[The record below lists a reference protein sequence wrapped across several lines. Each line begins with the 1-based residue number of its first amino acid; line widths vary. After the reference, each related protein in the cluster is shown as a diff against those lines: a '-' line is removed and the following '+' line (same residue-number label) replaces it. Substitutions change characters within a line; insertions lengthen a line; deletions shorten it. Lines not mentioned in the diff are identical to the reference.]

1 MVKIT
6 GAEVRDARLAAGY
19 TQQAM
24 ADLLGHTL
32 RNYQRK
38 EEGRMDRSGSG
49 EMLSTIMPGEFYF
62 MQMLSIGSLPAIKK
76 VVDACQLLTKQA
88 STRGPLSAS
97 GKMIEALEKMSEAL
111 AELEHSKQTR

>member
-1 MVKIT
+1 MIKIT
-6 GAEVRDARLAAGY
+6 GAEVREARIAAGM

-38 EEGRMDRSGSG
+38 EEGRRDPAGSG

-62 MQMLSIGSLPAIKK
+62 MQMLSMGSLPAIRK
-76 VVDACQLLTKQA
+76 VVDTCKLLTEQA

-97 GKMIEALEKMSEAL
+97 GQMIEALEKMSEAL
-111 AELEHSKQTR
+111 AELDHSKQTR

>member
-1 MVKIT
+1 MIKIT
-6 GAEVRDARLAAGY
+6 GAEVREARIAAGM

-38 EEGRMDRSGSG
+38 EEGRRDPAGSG

-62 MQMLSIGSLPAIKK
+62 MQMLSMGSLPAIRK
-76 VVDACQLLTKQA
+76 VVDTCRMLTKQA
-88 STRGPLSAS
+88 STRLSRSPARLCAAAPS
-97 GKMIEALEKMSEAL
+97 LLVNLS
-111 AELEHSKQTR
+111 RNRVW